1 MKLFSQRLR
10 YLLALSALAASS
22 CTKVVPSSSAGGAV
36 SSGPARLVNPLIGT
50 AAFTDP
56 KLVGYVAPPDWH
68 GVWAGLA
75 FPGSALP
82 NAMVQLSPV
91 TEFNTGSG
99 YQYED
104 SVMQGFAHTN

>member
-1 MKLFSQRLR
+1 MKLTSQRLR
-10 YLLALSALAASS
+10 YLLALSALSVAS
-22 CTKVVPSSSAGGAV
+22 CTKVVPSAGPGPTA
-36 SSGPARLVNPLIGT
+36 SGPGQYVNPLIGT

-82 NAMVQLSPV
+82 N
-91 TEFNTGSG
+91 TKTR
-99 YQYED
+99 
-104 SVMQGFAHTN
+104 